1 MISKEETQKIKKVLG
16 SKYSPVIID
25 RLNKR
30 KITNAK
36 SNPYSPESIQ
46 KIVTGKIEN
55 SRVEL
60 EIAKL
65 VYETVEAKK
74 KTEKE
79 KKRLLK

>member
-1 MISKEETQKIKKVLG
+1 MISKIEQDKIKKVLG
-16 SKYSPVIID
+16 SKYSPVIIE
-25 RLNKR
+25 RLTKR
-30 KITNAK
+30 KITNTK
-36 SNPYSPESIQ
+36 GNPYSPESIQ

-55 SRVEL
+55 QRVEL

-65 VYETVEAKK
+65 VFETVEAKK